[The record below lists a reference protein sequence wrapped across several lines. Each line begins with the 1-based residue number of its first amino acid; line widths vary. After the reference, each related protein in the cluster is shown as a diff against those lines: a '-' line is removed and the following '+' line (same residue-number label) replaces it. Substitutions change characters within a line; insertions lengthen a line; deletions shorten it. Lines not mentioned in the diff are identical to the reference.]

1 MGRTTANMRLFP
13 GRVRKLATSSRASNP
28 GSVAGL
34 SRRDR
39 ILILG
44 YVAAVTVLS
53 WGYLFYLD
61 HQMLSARQHDKM
73 MMEMGMS
80 MATPWTTTDI
90 FFTFAMWVVMM
101 VGMMAGSALPV
112 MLLFAG
118 AHARRG
124 GGRAPFIVLIFG
136 LGYLTVWVGFSACAT
151 LVQWALHDAAM
162 LSPAMAASKTPS
174 RSTALSCVSRRP
186 STCRSPAPS
195 GVPMASRIMCR
206 FAQAVNP

>member
-1 MGRTTANMRLFP
+1 MPRAVTSTRSALSGMTSVGRPTANMRLFP
-13 GRVRKLATSSRASNP
+13 GRVRKLATSSRAPNP
-28 GSVAGL
+28 ESVASL

-80 MATPWTTTDI
+80 MAMAMPWTTADI

-101 VGMMAGSALPV
+101 VGM
-112 MLLFAG
+112 
-118 AHARRG
+118 
-124 GGRAPFIVLIFG
+124 
-136 LGYLTVWVGFSACAT
+136 
-151 LVQWALHDAAM
+151 
-162 LSPAMAASKTPS
+162 
-174 RSTALSCVSRRP
+174 
-186 STCRSPAPS
+186 
-195 GVPMASRIMCR
+195 
-206 FAQAVNP
+206 